1 MIRFVMTLFM
11 FLTSGYASAH
21 EWLPTYPTL
30 VQSYVEG
37 ILQTEMTLYNAR
49 QDVEYY
55 EIGVFDEEMNPVSFA
70 TAEKIVNVE
79 FQRRKKITV
88 FVRGVDRDRAVYVCT
103 KSKLLRDTGTKALIT
118 SKICSKFK

>member
-1 MIRFVMTLFM
+1 MKYFVMTLLM

-21 EWLPTYPTL
+21 EWLPTYPKL

-37 ILQTEMTLYNAR
+37 ILQSELTLYNAR

-55 EIGVFDEEMNPVSFA
+55 EIGVFDKDMSPVSFA

-79 FQRRKKITV
+79 YQRRKKVTV
-88 FVRGVDRDRAVYVCT
+88 FVRQGDRDRAVYVCT
-103 KSKLLRDTGTKALIT
+103 KSKLLKDSGTKALIT
-118 SKICSKFK
+118 SNICSKFK